1 MSRNERVADGIAS
14 SSQSTTS
21 TTSPCPR
28 MGTVRRQRLTRIRT
42 SGARSLCAI
51 RPSRRPARLVIC
63 RASTATSPSS
73 RTLRSKPWPSLRVVS
88 AALPCAYAV
97 FRYYDLY
104 ASTKDGIGAFFG
116 NRSIV
121 VHAFNTT
128 RLNCANFTLDTTGE
142 QGGDVKIVPN
152 ATASAPAGSASP
164 TQPGV
169 PVFTGAAS
177 ALSSMRLTSFAAV
190 AGGLFAAFFLA

>member
-1 MSRNERVADGIAS
+1 MPSDGN
-14 SSQSTTS
+14 
-21 TTSPCPR
+21 C
-28 MGTVRRQRLTRIRT
+28 
-42 SGARSLCAI
+42 
-51 RPSRRPARLVIC
+51 
-63 RASTATSPSS
+63 TATKAHQDPYI
-73 RTLRSKPWPSLRVVS
+73 RGEKPLCDPTQPQTCQVGDLSGKHGNITELS
-88 AALPCAYAV
+88 YSTQ
-97 FRYYDLY
+97 YYDLY